1 MKKIVISGSSKIKDS
16 INYWTEYFKN
26 KGYMVLDYPEAIEKE
41 KFIELY
47 PEVFKE
53 FFVNISKADVMFV
66 MNEDKNDI
74 EGYIGAATY
83 AELTFAIAQNLLYNK
98 GIEVILLKMP
108 SIEVSC
114 YDEIKLWLELGWIR
128 LYKEVYGDKDKVK

>member
-26 KGYMVLDYPEAIEKE
+26 KGYMVLDYPEAIKKE

-128 LYKEVYGDKDKVK
+128 LYRE